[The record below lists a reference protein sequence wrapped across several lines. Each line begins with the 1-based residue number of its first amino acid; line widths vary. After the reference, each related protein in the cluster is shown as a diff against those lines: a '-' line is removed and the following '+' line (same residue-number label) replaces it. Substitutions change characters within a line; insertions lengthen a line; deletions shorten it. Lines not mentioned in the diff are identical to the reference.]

1 MMSIFYNN
9 NAETA
14 KEERIQQFKE
24 IMYKQYSNICAAD
37 SIHDNTFMV
46 FSDWLDSVGYFD
58 VPASLKHHGN
68 YNGGLFD
75 HSCAVAE
82 HLLKMWTLE
91 GLTDLNSAKSA
102 IIVGMFH
109 DICKVDDYIPND
121 RNYLNNKS
129 WKSNPNKMLNGHGD
143 KSVILI
149 SNWLTLTE
157 EEMLCIRWHMGA
169 FDSPENWDFY
179 NRAVKKY
186 PSVLLTH
193 TADMIASQVDGI

>member
-1 MMSIFYNN
+1 MDIFYKNN
-9 NAETA
+9 VETT
-14 KEERIQQFKE
+14 KEERIRQFKG
-24 IMYKQYSNICAAD
+24 IMYKQFSNVCAAD
-37 SIHDNTFMV
+37 SVRDNAFISFT
-46 FSDWLDSVGYFD
+46 DWLDSIGYFD

-75 HSCAVAE
+75 HSYAVTK
-82 HLLKMWTLE
+82 HLLKMWTWE
-91 GLTDLNSAKSA
+91 GLTDLKSS

-121 RNYLNNKS
+121 RDYLNYKP
-129 WKSNPNKMLNGHGD
+129 WRSNPNKVLNGHGE

-193 TADMIASQVDGI
+193 TADMFASQVDRI

>member
-1 MMSIFYNN
+1 MDISYKNN
-9 NAETA
+9 VETT
-14 KEERIQQFKE
+14 KEERIRQFKG
-24 IMYKQYSNICAAD
+24 IMYKQFSNVCAAD
-37 SIHDNTFMV
+37 SVRDNAFISFT
-46 FSDWLDSVGYFD
+46 DWLDSIGYFD

-75 HSCAVAE
+75 HSYTVTK
-82 HLLKMWTLE
+82 HLLRMWTWE
-91 GLTDLNSAKSA
+91 GLTDLKSS

-121 RNYLNNKS
+121 RDYLNYKP
-129 WKSNPNKMLNGHGD
+129 WRSNPNKVLNGHGE

-193 TADMIASQVDGI
+193 TADMMASQVDRI

>member
-1 MMSIFYNN
+1 MSIFYKNN
-9 NAETA
+9 VETT
-14 KEERIQQFKE
+14 KEERIQQFKG
-24 IMYKQYSNICAAD
+24 IMYKQFSSVCAAD
-37 SIHDNTFMV
+37 SVRDNAFISFT
-46 FSDWLDSVGYFD
+46 DWLDSVGYFD

-75 HSCAVAE
+75 HSCAVTG
-82 HLLKMWTLE
+82 HLLKMWAWE
-91 GLTDLNSAKSA
+91 GLTDLKSS

-121 RNYLNNKS
+121 RGYLNYKP
-129 WKSNPNKMLNGHGD
+129 WRSNPNKMLNGHGE

-149 SNWLTLTE
+149 SKWLTLTE

-193 TADMIASQVDGI
+193 TADMFASQVDRI

>member
-1 MMSIFYNN
+1 MSIFYKNN
-9 NAETA
+9 VETT
-14 KEERIQQFKE
+14 KEERIQQFKG
-24 IMYKQYSNICAAD
+24 IMYKQFSSVCAAD
-37 SIHDNTFMV
+37 SVRDNAFISFT
-46 FSDWLDSVGYFD
+46 DWLDSVGYFD

-75 HSCAVAE
+75 HSCAVTE
-82 HLLKMWTLE
+82 YLLKMWAWE
-91 GLTDLNSAKSA
+91 GLTDLKSS

-121 RNYLNNKS
+121 RDYLNYKP
-129 WKSNPNKMLNGHGD
+129 WRSNPNKVLNGHGE

-193 TADMIASQVDGI
+193 TADMMASQVDRI

>member
-1 MMSIFYNN
+1 MDISYKNN
-9 NAETA
+9 VETT
-14 KEERIQQFKE
+14 KEERIRQFKG
-24 IMYKQYSNICAAD
+24 IMYKQFSNVCAAD
-37 SIHDNTFMV
+37 SVRDNAFISFT
-46 FSDWLDSVGYFD
+46 DWLDSIGYFD
-58 VPASLKHHGN
+58 IPASLKHHGN

-75 HSCAVAE
+75 HSYTVTK
-82 HLLKMWTLE
+82 HLLRMWTWE
-91 GLTDLNSAKSA
+91 GLTDLKSS

-121 RNYLNNKS
+121 RDYLNYKP
-129 WKSNPNKMLNGHGD
+129 WRSNPNKVLNGHGE

-193 TADMIASQVDGI
+193 TADMMASQVDRI

>member
-1 MMSIFYNN
+1 MDISYKNN
-9 NAETA
+9 VETT
-14 KEERIQQFKE
+14 KEERIRQFKG
-24 IMYKQYSNICAAD
+24 IMYKQFSNVCAAD
-37 SIHDNTFMV
+37 SVRDNAFISFT
-46 FSDWLDSVGYFD
+46 DWLDSIGYFD

-75 HSCAVAE
+75 HSYTVTK
-82 HLLKMWTLE
+82 HLLRMWTWE
-91 GLTDLNSAKSA
+91 GLTDLKSS

-121 RNYLNNKS
+121 RDYLNYKP
-129 WKSNPNKMLNGHGD
+129 WRSNPNKVLNGHGE

-179 NRAVKKY
+179 NRAVKKH

-193 TADMIASQVDGI
+193 TADMMASQVDRI

>member
-1 MMSIFYNN
+1 MDIFYKNN
-9 NAETA
+9 VETT
-14 KEERIQQFKE
+14 KEERIRQFKG
-24 IMYKQYSNICAAD
+24 IMYKQFSNVCAAD
-37 SIHDNTFMV
+37 SVRDNAFISFT
-46 FSDWLDSVGYFD
+46 DWLDSIGYFD

-75 HSCAVAE
+75 HSCAVTE
-82 HLLKMWTLE
+82 HLLKMWAWE
-91 GLTDLNSAKSA
+91 GLTNLKSS

-109 DICKVDDYIPND
+109 DICKVNDYIPND
-121 RNYLNNKS
+121 RDYLNYKP
-129 WKSNPNKMLNGHGD
+129 WRSNPNKVLNGHGE

-193 TADMIASQVDGI
+193 TADMMASQVDRM